1 MDLDNRPDDAS
12 EGIDVD
18 PKSRTL
24 FESDRDDTDDDAS
37 KVAEKETP
45 ARRPY
50 ARKAPRVQDGQP
62 PKSMPQKKLGT
73 QTGGYRRGAT
83 SKSALVRRKA
93 LTIRKTASGRT
104 VNT

>member
-18 PKSRTL
+18 PQSRTL
-24 FESDRDDTDDDAS
+24 FESDRDDTNDDAS

-50 ARKAPRVQDGQP
+50 ARKAPRV
-62 PKSMPQKKLGT
+62 
-73 QTGGYRRGAT
+73 
-83 SKSALVRRKA
+83 
-93 LTIRKTASGRT
+93 
-104 VNT
+104 

>member
-1 MDLDNRPDDAS
+1 MAEQTRDTSQFIDLDNRLDDAS

-24 FESDRDDTDDDAS
+24 LESDRDDTNNVAS

-50 ARKAPRVQDGQP
+50 ARKAPRVQDRQP
-62 PKSMPQKKLGT
+62 PKRMP
-73 QTGGYRRGAT
+73 
-83 SKSALVRRKA
+83 
-93 LTIRKTASGRT
+93 
-104 VNT
+104 